1 MLSNSTQ
8 LPALLLA
15 VFTCLSSIPTNI
27 SMSENLCPPAGIVQ
41 DCGCVSQSNRCLCWA
56 QFTSAQSDTLGL
68 CLPSFQ
74 LILSSFSCFPFRSQD
89 QKPPPSHLQRYR
101 SIERKQQAKK
111 FHSPRNKLSINKLE
125 KVDFLKLDLL
135 SYSQSLCCCTS
146 VCLTRCLVL
155 VLSSWSSPPPPT
167 HQSFHAETSPSGPI
181 G

>member
-41 DCGCVSQSNRCLCWA
+41 DCG
-56 QFTSAQSDTLGL
+56 
-68 CLPSFQ
+68 
-74 LILSSFSCFPFRSQD
+74 SQD
-89 QKPPPSHLQRYR
+89 QKPPPSHLQRYT

-125 KVDFLKLDLL
+125 KADFLKLDLL
-135 SYSQSLCCCTS
+135 SYSQSLCTS
-146 VCLTRCLVL
+146 FCLTRCLVL
-155 VLSSWSSPPPPT
+155 VLSSSSSPPPPT
-167 HQSFHAETSPSGPI
+167 HQSFHAERSPSGPI